1 MTVQWIH
8 IVIAILTLAI
18 SVASGI
24 VGWFIS
30 ELRLFRKEYT
40 EKAVLLSESIGK
52 LTTSLNNYVLKSDCN
67 VSMDKH
73 CDRIGKLQDKY
84 QELNNRQQRLIQL
97 HCDDGD
103 RIS

>member
-24 VGWFIS
+24 IGWFIS

-40 EKAVLLSESIGK
+40 EKAVLLSESICK
-52 LTTSLNNYVLKSDCN
+52 LTTSLNNYVLKSDCSI
-67 VSMDKH
+67 SMDKH
-73 CDRIGKLQDKY
+73 CDRIEKLQGKY
-84 QELNNRQQRLIQL
+84 QEINNRQQRLIQL
-97 HCDDGD
+97 HCDGGD

>member
-24 VGWFIS
+24 VGWFVS

-40 EKAVLLSESIGK
+40 EKAVLLTGSIEK
-52 LTTSLNNYVLKSDCN
+52 LTASLNNYVLKSDCN
-67 VSMDKH
+67 ISMDNH
-73 CDRIGKLQDKY
+73 CDRIKKLQGKY
-84 QELNNRQQRLIQL
+84 QELNNRQQRLIQI

>member
-24 VGWFIS
+24 IGWFIS

-40 EKAVLLSESIGK
+40 EKAVLLADSIGK
-52 LTTSLNNYVLKSDCN
+52 LTLSLNNYVLKSDCN
-67 VSMDKH
+67 ISMDKH
-73 CDRIGKLQDKY
+73 CDRIEKLEDKY
-84 QELNNRQQRLIQL
+84 QELNDRQQRLIQL
-97 HCDDGD
+97 HCDGGD
-103 RIS
+103 HIS